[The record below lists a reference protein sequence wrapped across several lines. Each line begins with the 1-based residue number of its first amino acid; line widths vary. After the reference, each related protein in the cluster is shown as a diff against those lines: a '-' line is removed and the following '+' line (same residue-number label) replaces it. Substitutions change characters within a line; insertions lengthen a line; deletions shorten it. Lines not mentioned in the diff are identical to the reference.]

1 MIKHIRHIGIVIDNL
16 GDALD
21 FYGGVLGFKVV
32 KKMEERGRFIE
43 TILGLKGVSLTTVKM
58 KAPDGNQIE
67 LLYFKTHKNH
77 GNSINRAIYDVG
89 ISHIALTVDDLES
102 DYARIINS
110 GVTFI
115 SPPQINPE
123 GTAKVAFCKDPLG
136 NILELVQ
143 PL

>member
-1 MIKHIRHIGIVIDNL
+1 
-16 GDALD
+16 
-21 FYGGVLGFKVV
+21 
-32 KKMEERGRFIE
+32 
-43 TILGLKGVSLTTVKM
+43 
-58 KAPDGNQIE
+58 
-67 LLYFKTHKNH
+67 